1 MLGFQ
6 TRPLPT
12 AVAVAFACLAITL
25 VACGSGSANPSPAAG
40 GTSASDPRT
49 DDSTV
54 TGAVGLRADD
64 VVSSFVDGT
73 HVLEPADT

>member
-1 MLGFQ
+1 MPGFP
-6 TRPLPT
+6 TRPLPA

-25 VACGSGSANPSPAAG
+25 VGCGSGSANPSPAAD
-40 GTSASDPRT
+40 GTSASDPLT

-73 HVLEPADT
+73 HVLEPAGT

>member
-25 VACGSGSANPSPAAG
+25 VGCGSGRANPSPAAG